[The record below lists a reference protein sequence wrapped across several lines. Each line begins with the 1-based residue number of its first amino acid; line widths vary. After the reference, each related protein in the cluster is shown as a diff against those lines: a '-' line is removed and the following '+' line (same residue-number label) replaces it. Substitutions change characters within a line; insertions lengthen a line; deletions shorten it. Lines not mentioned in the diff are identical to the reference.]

1 MSGQRSGAETGLETG
16 LEILSIAPTATIQD
30 RGRVGLLR
38 YGVTSSGAMDDHAL
52 AEGQALLGNGRDD
65 AALEFAGMGGRFRA
79 VSTLWL
85 ACSGAEMALRVNGTP
100 QPWRQSFR
108 LDRGDVV
115 EIGAVREGVY
125 GYLHVR
131 GGFLTELVLGSRS
144 THLRAGLGH
153 RPAAGQILPVAPQPG
168 DLVAMCLPRPDHFD
182 RRELRLLWGPQSDV
196 FPRAERDRLLAAT
209 ITVTPRRDRM
219 GMRIALDSGPIHADR
234 GLTIASDAINPG
246 DIQVAGDGTPT
257 VLLADRGSSG
267 GYARIATLASADM
280 AALAQIP
287 AGGTFRFRLVSRRQA
302 VEALARHRRTLDS
315 LASKAMPVT
324 RDPRDIPDL
333 LSYNLVSGVTNGDDL
348 DLD

>member
-1 MSGQRSGAETGLETG
+1 MSAQGSG

-65 AALEFAGMGGRFRA
+65 AALEFAGAGGRFRA
-79 VSTLWL
+79 HGTLWL

-100 QPWRQSFR
+100 QRWRQSFR
-108 LDRGDVV
+108 LDGGDIV
-115 EIGAVREGVY
+115 EIGAVHEGVY
-125 GYLHVR
+125 GYLHVK
-131 GGFLTELVLGSRS
+131 GGFQTEMVLGSRS
-144 THLRAGLGH
+144 THQRAGLGH
-153 RPAAGQILPVAPQPG
+153 RPAAGQLLPVLPQPADMTPLG
-168 DLVAMCLPRPDHFD
+168 LPRSDHFD

-196 FPRAERDRLLAAT
+196 FPRAERARLLTAE
-209 ITVTPRRDRM
+209 ITVSPRRDRM
-219 GMRIALDSGPIHADR
+219 GMRIELDSGPIHAER

-287 AGGTFRFRLVSRRQA
+287 AGGVFRFRLVSRDQA
-302 VEALARHRRTLDS
+302 VEALARHRRALDS
-315 LASKAMPVT
+315 LASKATPVT
-324 RDPRDIPDL
+324 RDPRDMDDL
-333 LSYNLVSGVTNGDDL
+333 LSYNLISGVTDGDDL